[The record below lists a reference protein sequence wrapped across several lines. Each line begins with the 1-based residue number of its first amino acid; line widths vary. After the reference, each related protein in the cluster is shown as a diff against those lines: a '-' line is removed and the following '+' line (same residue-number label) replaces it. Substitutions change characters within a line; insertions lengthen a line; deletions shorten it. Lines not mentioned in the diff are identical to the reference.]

1 MNNLS
6 SDDLKTLQG
15 LLAKVMQPQ
24 HAEAKPMASDAR
36 MADLVD
42 TASRIYRFRR
52 RRDARASEIAGEG
65 LFGEPAWDLLLDLF
79 IQTSYGRRVTVT
91 NACVGAAAP
100 ATTALRYIAAME
112 DKGLVERHPN
122 PEDRRSNLLK
132 LTPDGHDMVVTMLR
146 QINEDTGPQ
155 A

>member
-24 HAEAKPMASDAR
+24 HAEARPMANDAR

-112 DKGLVERHPN
+112 DKGLVERQPN

-132 LTPDGHDMVVTMLR
+132 LTPEGHDMVVTMLQ
-146 QINEDTGPQ
+146 QINEENGPQ